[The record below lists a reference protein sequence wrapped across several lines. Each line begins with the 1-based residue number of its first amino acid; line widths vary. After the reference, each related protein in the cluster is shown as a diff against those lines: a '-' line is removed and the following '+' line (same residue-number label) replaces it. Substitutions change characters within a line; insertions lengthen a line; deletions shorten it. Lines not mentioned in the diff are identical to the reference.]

1 MDTHEFQSEESYS
14 SQSAFYHIVYFWVKP
29 ETSSERVQQL
39 IDDCKS
45 YLGSINTVR
54 ELHVGTP
61 AGTPRDV
68 VDNSFA
74 VNLIVRFD
82 DKAGHDY
89 YQEIDTHQQFIDRNK
104 EIWQRV
110 QVYDMIKK

>member
-1 MDTHEFQSEESYS
+1 MDTNESH
-14 SQSAFYHIVYFWVKP
+14 SAFYHIVYFWVKP
-29 ETSSERVQQL
+29 GTSSERVQQL
-39 IDDCKS
+39 MDDCHS
-45 YLGSINTVR
+45 YLGSIKTVR

-61 AGTPRDV
+61 AGTPREV

-89 YQEIDTHQQFIDRNK
+89 YQEIETHNQFIDRNV
-104 EIWQRV
+104 EIWERV

>member
-1 MDTHEFQSEESYS
+1 MDAYFPEKQF
-14 SQSAFYHIVYFWVKP
+14 FHIVYFWVKEGTP
-29 ETSSERVQQL
+29 AERVEQL

-45 YLGSINTVR
+45 YLGSITTVR
-54 ELHVGTP
+54 ELHVGIP

-82 DKAGHDY
+82 DKEGHDF
-89 YQEIDTHQQFIDRNK
+89 YQEIDTHQKFIDRNQD
-104 EIWQRV
+104 IWERV
-110 QVYDMIKK
+110 QVYDMIEK